1 MKLTNQKGEK
11 LYLLTIV
18 KTNEITV
25 PFTSLVTWE
34 EGQRRFSNFTREQ
47 EDDSCSKKTV
57 KLQKSESRLYA
68 VMITNR
74 RGWSTD
80 YFEIFN
86 LQPARYY

>member
-1 MKLTNQKGEK
+1 MQLTNQKGEK

-57 KLQKSESRLYA
+57 KLQKSEQRLHA

-74 RGWSTD
+74 RGWTTD